1 MQDFVLDG
9 LASVG
14 LSSTDVTRTDPTSSS
29 SLKAKGIR
37 GNDVLLSAGISRP
50 FDVDELTVTPYL
62 RANWQMVN
70 QSSFNEGSASVAAL
84 SVNSYTGN
92 GARGLLGVSVGSK
105 QKDPMNEP
113 YTFKANVAVGADT
126 NVLINPSLTGNLA
139 GYGTSIQTANV
150 GNVFVQAGLNGT
162 MKLTDNA
169 YIYLGVSGE
178 ARKGQTLGGANLGI
192 KVQF

>member
-1 MQDFVLDG
+1 M
-9 LASVG
+9 
-14 LSSTDVTRTDPTSSS
+14 
-29 SLKAKGIR
+29 
-37 GNDVLLSAGISRP
+37 
-50 FDVDELTVTPYL
+50 
-62 RANWQMVN
+62 
-70 QSSFNEGSASVAAL
+70 
-84 SVNSYTGN
+84 
-92 GARGLLGVSVGSK
+92 
-105 QKDPMNEP
+105 
-113 YTFKANVAVGADT
+113 AVGADS

-169 YIYLGVSGE
+169 YIYVGVSGE